1 MHISWGRIWTPHEAL
16 PHSSAPQGAPCAV
29 RMPAPG
35 RAADRAHQQLRLW
48 RARSGTGRAAACG
61 GRPGIAGHGLAA
73 HRIHCKRPTGSPAVR
88 CHSSAP
94 RRAAC
99 RAQTGAGLCG
109 QPPCASSALC
119 KQRRLQRMQGRPVR
133 QPPQAWGGGGS
144 CALCTPRTGAPCKFS
159 RGRVR
164 RRLQRHI
171 VRPLAPALGRR
182 TLLWVREFA
191 SARST
196 TGRTNRRPSARGAS
210 PALGGSAAAAS
221 RSRASASIRHSCAR
235 LGVTCA
241 RPRRV
246 AARRAPTFAIR
257 GSRKRC
263 QGRPGRC
270 RTQRGGAR
278 RARARDRTW
287 RQGRQSALHN
297 SSAARSVRRPA
308 RARYGGAGSF
318 RVGCTPAR
326 PPGPRPGPPPACA
339 HRPRARQPRSRP
351 PVRCLRAEGPPQGRV
366 PGRTRALESAHCAQ
380 PSPGRAC
387 TWGRRALRDAPG
399 AQLHGHRPTSGKGA
413 RRPRGPAACS
423 GRVRGA

>member
-1 MHISWGRIWTPHEAL
+1 MRRAPRHRRPWPRCPSHPLQAAHGL
-16 PHSSAPQGAPCAV
+16 PCHPLPQQRSPPGCLQGAD
-29 RMPAPG
+29 RRG
-35 RAADRAHQQLRLW
+35 SEWAASMRELCSVQ
-48 RARSGTGRAAACG
+48 AAALTAN
-61 GRPGIAGHGLAA
+61 AGAA
-73 HRIHCKRPTGSPAVR
+73 RQATATGV
-88 CHSSAP
+88 
-94 RRAAC
+94 
-99 RAQTGAGLCG
+99 
-109 QPPCASSALC
+109 
-119 KQRRLQRMQGRPVR
+119 
-133 QPPQAWGGGGS
+133 GGGGS

-246 AARRAPTFAIR
+246 AARRAPTFAIK
-257 GSRKRC
+257 GSRKRR

-297 SSAARSVRRPA
+297 SSGARSVRRPA

-423 GRVRGA
+423 GRVSGA